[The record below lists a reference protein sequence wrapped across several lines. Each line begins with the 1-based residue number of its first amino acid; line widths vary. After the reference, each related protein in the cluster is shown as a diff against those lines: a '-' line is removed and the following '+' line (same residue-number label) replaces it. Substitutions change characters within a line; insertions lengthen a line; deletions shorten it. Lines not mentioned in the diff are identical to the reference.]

1 MTRRSLPVIL
11 CAAVI
16 AILPLAAPAAAQS
29 TADEPELVM
38 ITLRPKPGAEA
49 ALAEVIARHF
59 ETARQLNLL
68 VPDAPHMTLR
78 SDEPRVPTFF
88 VEVFTW
94 RSAAAPDNAPPAI
107 QAIWKEMNAL
117 VEPRNGR

>member
-16 AILPLAAPAAAQS
+16 AILPLAATAAAQS

-38 ITLRPKPGAEA
+38 ITLRPKSGAET

-59 ETARQLNLL
+59 DTARQLNMLA
-68 VPDAPHMTLR
+68 PDAPHMTLR
-78 SDEPRVPTFF
+78 SEEPRVPTFF

-94 RSAAAPDNAPPAI
+94 RNPSVPDHAPPAI
-107 QAIWKEMNAL
+107 LAIWNEMNA
-117 VEPRNGR
+117 